1 MGLRLDALTAG
12 RRPNTMPMTMEN
24 TTAMRIAGILMAVGV
39 IAAAK
44 ERNALHMVDLAE
56 LLPRF
61 LGDRVN
67 AGGHAVILH
76 LIRII
81 VLIELHNDGVVAR
94 ADKAFLDLLVR
105 AFDRGYDRDD

>member
-1 MGLRLDALTAG
+1 MVKGVAVHIEIVLVDTV
-12 RRPNTMPMTMEN
+12 E
-24 TTAMRIAGILMAVGV
+24 IAGKAVIAIVYAVGV

-56 LLPRF
+56 LLPCF

-81 VLIELHNDGVVAR
+81 VLIELHNDGVIAR